1 MKEFKKIFSIIILIL
16 VCLPFAAAEPEAPKP
31 VIRYG
36 LFIGANDG
44 GKDRVL
50 LKYAASDAK
59 KMADVLSDIGG
70 MSERNMLLLI
80 DPSVEEIRKSIR
92 SVNERMSHTKPDSR
106 RSEFFI
112 YYSGHSDEY
121 GLLIGEETYTY
132 KELRNDIETVDADV
146 NVAVLDS
153 CASGAFTRLKGGI
166 RYKPFLVD
174 DSSDMEGHAFL
185 TSSSENEASQESD
198 RIEASFFTHF
208 LISGLRG
215 AADSTKDG
223 KITLMEVYQFAHA
236 ETLASTEGSMAGP
249 QHPSYEINLN
259 GTGDLVITEITNMSA
274 GMIVKTDVEGRLFI
288 RNGQGKLIAE
298 LRKAEGI
305 PITVALS
312 PGNYSV
318 ILSKENRTFQ
328 SSIILR
334 DGDKTEIG
342 SDDFSI
348 TVREVNTVRGNS
360 NEKVETL
367 PDTGTTSVNAVL
379 KEPEHRLLNVTLL
392 PGISLSG
399 ISGSSETRDTFS
411 LGIIF
416 AQSYQL
422 QGLMVSNAIGMV
434 DAPSV
439 GIMSAGAA
447 NIADTDFS
455 GYQNAGVFNTVMGK
469 LNGVQTS
476 GIFNSTGKDMTGFQG
491 AGIFN
496 TTGGEVTG
504 CQVSGLY
511 NSAGAVR
518 GVQISTINLAG
529 DVRGAQ
535 IGTVNIAKE
544 VRGVQAGL
552 INIADDVYGLPI
564 GLFSWVRNGIHD
576 AAFWF
581 EGKNRVW
588 AAFQS
593 GTRTLYSIFYAGVN
607 RDGDYTDVEGL
618 AFGAGGGIRWKPS
631 FFYFDADVS
640 AKVALSTPESFMTGY
655 HNIFPSLRLTAG
667 GSFGGGLGFFIG
679 GSFDIVPHTQ
689 RLKPPEF
696 FNGST
701 NFDLFGSDYGVRI
714 YPVFFTGFKI

>member
-1 MKEFKKIFSIIILIL
+1 
-16 VCLPFAAAEPEAPKP
+16 
-31 VIRYG
+31 
-36 LFIGANDG
+36 
-44 GKDRVL
+44 
-50 LKYAASDAK
+50 YAASDAK

-80 DPSVEEIRKSIR
+80 DPTVEEIRKSIQ
-92 SVNERMSHTKPDSR
+92 SVNERMSHTRSDSR

-274 GMIVKTDVEGRLFI
+274 GMIVNADVEGRLFI
-288 RNGQGKLIAE
+288 RNTEGKLIAE
-298 LRKAEGI
+298 LRKTAGI

-318 ILSKENRTFQ
+318 ILTNANRTFE
-328 SSIILR
+328 SSIVLR
-334 DGDKTEIG
+334 VGDKAEIG
-342 SDDFSI
+342 ADDFSI
-348 TVREVNTVRGNS
+348 TVREVNTVRGNT
-360 NEKVETL
+360 EVKKEPL
-367 PDTGTTSVNAVL
+367 PGTGKTSVNAAL
-379 KEPEHRLLNVTLL
+379 KKPERRLLNVTLL

-399 ISGSSETRDTFS
+399 ISGTPVTEDTLS
-411 LGIIF
+411 LGVVF
-416 AQSYQL
+416 AHSYQL
-422 QGLMVSNAIGMV
+422 RGLMISNVIGMV
-434 DAPSV
+434 DTPSV
-439 GIMSAGAA
+439 GVMSAGAA
-447 NIADTDFS
+447 NIADTGFT
-455 GYQNAGVFNTVMGK
+455 GYQNAGVFNTVTGT
-469 LNGVQTS
+469 LYGVQTA
-476 GIFNSTGKDMTGFQG
+476 GVFNSTGRDMTGFQA
-491 AGIFN
+491 AGVFN
-496 TTGGEVTG
+496 TAGGEVTG

-511 NSAGAVR
+511 SSAGSIR
-518 GVQISTINLAG
+518 GVQLSPVNLSG

-535 IGTVNIAKE
+535 VGMVNIAKE
-544 VRGVQAGL
+544 VRGVQVGL

-576 AAFWF
+576 AVFWF

-593 GTRTLYSIFYAGVN
+593 GTKTLYSIFYAGVN

-640 AKVALSTPESFMTGY
+640 AKVALSAPASFMTGY
-655 HNIFPSLRLTAG
+655 HNIFPSVRVTAG
-667 GSFGGGLGFFIG
+667 GSFGGGLGFFVG
-679 GSFDIVPHTQ
+679 GTFDIVPHTPN
-689 RLKPPEF
+689 LKTPEF

-701 NFDLFGSDYGVRI
+701 NFELFGNDYGVRI
-714 YPVFFTGFKI
+714 YPIFFTGFKI